1 MSICLGIEHEYEQ
14 RYLPDGRVSIDGFLC
29 LFDVS
34 SVHQRVPDR
43 QTEHTQH
50 ILSHLLKTKKPVV
63 LVTTKHDDACDTN
76 QRELEKLLSRKE
88 LKSANFVIVETSAQE
103 NVNVEVA
110 FLALA
115 QLMDKTNKRQ
125 PKVPNYTEAMR
136 ALNERK
142 LVASEAYN
150 CLMRSQV
157 LDHKVTWTVVHRRL
171 KECEDYC
178 TYVKLCGTNNAK
190 KVFRRH
196 VKQLRDEF
204 LKEKQDR
211 YLERLRSLLMILL
224 PDLDTIADRL
234 VEGGKEIY
242 WSVKFDRKYEKPDT

>member
-1 MSICLGIEHEYEQ
+1 M
-14 RYLPDGRVSIDGFLC
+14 SIDGFLC

-34 SVHQRVPDR
+34 SVHQRSTDR

-76 QRELEKLLSRKE
+76 QRELEKLLARKE
-88 LKSANFVIVETSAQE
+88 LKGANLVVVETSAQE

-142 LVASEAYN
+142 ILAGEAYKA
-150 CLMRSQV
+150 LIRSQV
-157 LDHKVTWTVVHRRL
+157 MDHKATWSVVHKRIR
-171 KECEDYC
+171 ESEDYC
-178 TYVKLCGTNNAK
+178 TFVKLFGTNNAK

-196 VKQLRDEF
+196 LLQLRDEF

-211 YLERLRSLLMILL
+211 YLDRLRSLLMILL

-234 VEGGKEIY
+234 VGAK
-242 WSVKFDRKYEKPDT
+242 